1 MKLHFAENRRKI
13 HMKCVKEKCELWDND
28 EQYCSMTECQD
39 VICTLDSY
47 IDDEEK
53 TLDYLISVY
62 NKITE

>member
-1 MKLHFAENRRKI
+1 
-13 HMKCVKEKCELWDND
+13 MKCVKEKCELQDNY